1 MIFEW
6 NSQTAQQPGGIH
18 SMIGDNFSRMGFLKK
33 CSDGVMLMVL
43 CLFMFQS
50 SSIYADSDGDAMLSL
65 ALTRYHQGDSTKA
78 ISELTEASQIYASQG
93 QTDKQIR
100 AWIEIGR
107 IHQLDGHHDQA
118 AKVLELAMTSAQAA
132 GDPRLEAWV
141 SAYLGNL
148 FTATG
153 RLSEA
158 HQLLEFSVTTAK
170 ELDDHALL
178 SVALNHYGHYF
189 MSQKDYPAALAAY
202 QQSAD
207 ESGDTPHAALSLT
220 NAAMVSLRLENPA
233 QTRTLLDWAG
243 QRHLASPDSRDR
255 AFGLISVGQGYLI
268 LWSQGKV
275 DRNAV
280 FPAAYRALKEAE
292 NTAERLKNTLALSYS
307 RGYLGRLYEQDH
319 RIGEAL
325 QLTRS
330 ALWNAQQTESTESL
344 YLWLWQIGRLL
355 AVQGDVDAAI
365 SAYRQAVDRLE
376 SIRSDITA
384 QSGNPLATFRSS
396 FGSLYMELVDLLLKR
411 SETAADT
418 ASQQKLLSEARDRVE
433 QFKVAELKDYF
444 QDECVVAYRPHTTQL
459 DIVSQSAVVI
469 YPILLPDRID
479 MLISL
484 PGRLKRIQLSVDHP
498 TLAGEVRQFRTMLEK
513 RITREYMRHAQRLY
527 QWLIQPIEAELNAAN
542 VQTLV
547 FVPDGILRTIP
558 MAALH
563 DGKKFL
569 IQRYAVAVTP
579 GLYLSNPQPMNL
591 QKTKVLILGLSEAT
605 QGFPALPHVADEAS
619 EISTMIGGRTLL
631 NNDFMLPGIQQSLTD
646 DVYSIVH
653 IASHSHFSGD
663 KDHSYILTFDDRMT
677 LEQMDQCLGVFRFR
691 QTPLDLLTLS
701 ACETAVG
708 DDRAALGLAGVAIK
722 AGARSA
728 LASLW
733 SINDKASSL
742 LVAEFYRQLMNPALN
757 RAQALQAAQMML
769 IKDPQYDHPV
779 FWAPF
784 LMINNWL

>member
-1 MIFEW
+1 
-6 NSQTAQQPGGIH
+6 
-18 SMIGDNFSRMGFLKK
+18 MIGNKLTRMGFLAKY
-33 CSDGVMLMVL
+33 SDVVMAIFL
-43 CLFMFQS
+43 CLFIFQPT
-50 SSIYADSDGDAMLSL
+50 AACTDLDGDAMLSHAL
-65 ALTRYHQGDSTKA
+65 ALYNQGDSSQAILELTKA
-78 ISELTEASQIYASQG
+78 AQTFAGQG
-93 QTDKQIR
+93 LAEKQIR
-100 AWIEIGR
+100 AWMEISR
-107 IHQLDGHHDQA
+107 IHQLDGRYDQA
-118 AKVLELAMTSAQAA
+118 ATVLSVAMASARAA
-132 GDPRLEAWV
+132 GDPRMTAWV

-148 FTATG
+148 LTATG
-153 RLSEA
+153 QVSEA
-158 HQLLEFSVTTAK
+158 DKLLEFSTKTAK
-170 ELDDHALL
+170 GLGDRTLMA
-178 SVALNHYGHYF
+178 VALNHYGHYF
-189 MSQKDYPAALAAY
+189 MSQKKYPAALAAY

-207 ESGDTPHAALSLT
+207 ESGNTPHAALSLT
-220 NAAMVSLRLENPA
+220 HAAMASLRLDNA
-233 QTRTLLDWAG
+233 VQTRKLLDQAG
-243 QRHLASPDSRDR
+243 QRQLASPDSRDK
-255 AFGLISVGQGYLI
+255 AFGLISVGQGYLV

-275 DRNAV
+275 SRNSV
-280 FPAAYRALKEAE
+280 FPIAYHVLKEAE
-292 NTAERLKNTLALSYS
+292 NTAEKLKNLLALSYS
-307 RGYLGRLYEQDH
+307 RGYLGRLYEMDH
-319 RIGEAL
+319 RMDEAM

-330 ALWNAQQTESTESL
+330 ALWFTQQAESTESL

-355 AVQGDVDAAI
+355 AIQGDADAAI

-384 QSGNPLATFRSS
+384 QGRNPVATFRNN

-418 ASQQKLLSEARDRVE
+418 ADQQRLLSEARDRVE
-433 QFKVAELKDYF
+433 QFKVAELKDYY

-469 YPILLPDRID
+469 YPILLPSRID

-484 PGRLKRIQLSVDHP
+484 PGRLKRVQLAVDYP

-527 QWLIQPIEAELNAAN
+527 QWLIQPIEVELNAAN
-542 VQTLV
+542 AQTLV

-563 DGKKFL
+563 DGKQFL
-569 IQRYAVAVTP
+569 IQRYAIAVTP
-579 GLYLSNPQPMNL
+579 GLYLSDPQPMNL
-591 QKTKVLILGLSEAT
+591 PKTKVLVLGLSEAI
-605 QGFPALPHVADEAS
+605 QGFPALPYVTDEAN
-619 EISTMIGGRTLL
+619 EIKALLGGRILM
-631 NNDFMLPGIQQSLTD
+631 NHDFQLADIQQSLTD
-646 DVYSIVH
+646 DVYTIVH

-663 KDHSYILTFDDRMT
+663 KDQSYILTFDDRMT
-677 LEQMDQCLGVFRFR
+677 LEQMDQCMGVFRFR
-691 QTPLDLLTLS
+691 QTPLDLVTLS

-733 SINDKASSL
+733 SINDKASSR

-757 RAQALQAAQMML
+757 RAQSLQAAQMML
-769 IKDPQYDHPV
+769 LKDPQYDHPV